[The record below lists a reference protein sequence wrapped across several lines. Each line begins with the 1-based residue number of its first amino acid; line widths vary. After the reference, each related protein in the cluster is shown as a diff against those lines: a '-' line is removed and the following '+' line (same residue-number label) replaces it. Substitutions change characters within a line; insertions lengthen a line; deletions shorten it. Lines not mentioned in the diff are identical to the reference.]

1 MDKVIYVIDGFG
13 EYGLDVD
20 HSPGVGG
27 YYVKLYDGSY
37 DASGFYNEKD
47 AREELEF
54 LVSISSHSVW
64 HHVDRGI
71 KDDPHFNAGFDNY
84 RDVA

>member
-1 MDKVIYVIDGFG
+1 MDKAIFVLEGVG

-37 DASGFYNEKD
+37 DLSGFHTEKE
-47 AREELEF
+47 AREEFEWLT
-54 LVSISSHSVW
+54 
-64 HHVDRGI
+64 R
-71 KDDPHFNAGFDNY
+71 
-84 RDVA
+84 

>member
-1 MDKVIYVIDGFG
+1 MDTTIFRIDGFG

-37 DASGFYNEKD
+37 DASGFESERE
-47 AREELEF
+47 AREELEE
-54 LVSISSHSVW
+54 LELIASWRKVKV
-64 HHVDRGI
+64 
-71 KDDPHFNAGFDNY
+71 
-84 RDVA
+84 

>member
-1 MDKVIYVIDGFG
+1 MDKSIYVIEGVG

-37 DASGFYNEKD
+37 DASGFTSEKE

-54 LVSISSHSVW
+54 LTNVNQLIEVLS
-64 HHVDRGI
+64 D
-71 KDDPHFNAGFDNY
+71 
-84 RDVA
+84 

>member
-1 MDKVIYVIDGFG
+1 MGMVNKEMRMQIMDKAIYRIEGVG
-13 EYGLDVD
+13 EYGLDLD

-37 DASGFYNEKD
+37 DASGFESEKE

-54 LVSISSHSVW
+54 LS
-64 HHVDRGI
+64 GEKI
-71 KDDPHFNAGFDNY
+71 K
-84 RDVA
+84 

>member
-1 MDKVIYVIDGFG
+1 MDTTIFRIDGFG

-37 DASGFYNEKD
+37 DASGFESERE
-47 AREELEF
+47 AREELE
-54 LVSISSHSVW
+54 LIASWRKV
-64 HHVDRGI
+64 
-71 KDDPHFNAGFDNY
+71 
-84 RDVA
+84 

>member
-1 MDKVIYVIDGFG
+1 MRMQIMDKAIYRIEGVG
-13 EYGLDVD
+13 EYGLDLD

-37 DASGFYNEKD
+37 DASGFESEKE

-54 LVSISSHSVW
+54 LS
-64 HHVDRGI
+64 GKKI
-71 KDDPHFNAGFDNY
+71 K
-84 RDVA
+84 

>member
-1 MDKVIYVIDGFG
+1 MDKTIFVIEGVG

-37 DASGFYNEKD
+37 DVRCIGLPYGKRSP
-47 AREELEF
+47 
-54 LVSISSHSVW
+54 
-64 HHVDRGI
+64 RGT
-71 KDDPHFNAGFDNY
+71 
-84 RDVA
+84 